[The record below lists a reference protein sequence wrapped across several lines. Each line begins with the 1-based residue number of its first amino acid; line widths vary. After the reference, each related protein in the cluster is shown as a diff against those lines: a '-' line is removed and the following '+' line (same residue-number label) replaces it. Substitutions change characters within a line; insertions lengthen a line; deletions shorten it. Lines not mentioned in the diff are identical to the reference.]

1 MAIDC
6 RTWQSGKPPTIGI
19 DGAQC
24 GNSEQMNAFDDPR
37 VATGMTAQFAQRRA
51 RIQAGERPIGWKLG
65 FGTTA
70 ALAKFALPGP
80 LVGYMMEASIL
91 PSGGLAE
98 LGGWVKPVA
107 EPEIAVRIAQHSPG
121 GGGVAID
128 GYAAAIE
135 LADLHFAP
143 EDVDAILAANI
154 YHRHVILGE
163 FVPVAT
169 GFAWSSLLGSVE
181 RSGVPVA
188 SVDDV
193 SANTGAIPAI
203 LDHCARTLAAGGERM
218 RPGDVVILGSVVP
231 PIFLTPEDTGVAFA
245 VSDAGEARIGVSWR
259 R

>member
-1 MAIDC
+1 
-6 RTWQSGKPPTIGI
+6 
-19 DGAQC
+19 
-24 GNSEQMNAFDDPR
+24 MNVFDDTR
-37 VATGMTAQFAQRRA
+37 VASGMTAQIAQRRA

-91 PSGGLAE
+91 PSGGLAA
-98 LGGWVKPVA
+98 LAGWVKPVA
-107 EPEIAVRIAQHSPG
+107 EPEIAVRIAQDSSAG
-121 GGGVAID
+121 SGVTID

-135 LADLHFAP
+135 LADLDFAP
-143 EDVDAILAANI
+143 EDVEAILSANI

-163 FVPVAT
+163 FVPVAA
-169 GFAWSSLLGSVE
+169 GFAWSSLQGRVE
-181 RSGVPVA
+181 RSGAQVA

-203 LDHCARTLAAGGERM
+203 LEHCAKTLAAGGERM
-218 RPGDVVILGSVVP
+218 RAGDVVILGSVVP

-245 VSDAGEARIGVSWR
+245 VSGASEARIGVSWR
-259 R
+259 P